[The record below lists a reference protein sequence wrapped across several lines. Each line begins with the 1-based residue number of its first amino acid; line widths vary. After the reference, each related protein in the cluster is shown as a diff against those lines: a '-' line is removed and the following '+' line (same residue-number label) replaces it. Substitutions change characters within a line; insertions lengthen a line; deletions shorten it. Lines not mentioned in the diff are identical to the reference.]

1 MKSVISALVIFILIV
16 TMIVITCVYTNNVT
30 EEMLQYLYKNENHVS
45 KNNWRTAQNEV
56 ENMENI
62 WYSNRNIM
70 VILFNHAVIEK
81 VDLSIA
87 KIKKTIQMQKKEDFI
102 YESKN
107 LGLLMESLVEQQEIS
122 IGNVF

>member
-1 MKSVISALVIFILIV
+1 MKSVICALVIFILIV
-16 TMIVITCVYTNNVT
+16 TMVVTACVYTNNVT
-30 EEMLQYLYKNENHVS
+30 EEMLQSLYKNENYIS
-45 KNNWRTAQNEV
+45 KTNWQMAHNEV

-62 WYSNRNIM
+62 WHYSRNTM
-70 VILFNHAVIEK
+70 VILFNHDIIEK

-87 KIKKTIQMQKKEDFI
+87 KTKKSIQMRRKEDFF

-107 LGLLMESLVEQQEIS
+107 LGLLLKSLVEQQEIS

>member
-45 KNNWRTAQNEV
+45 KNNWQTAQNEV

-87 KIKKTIQMQKKEDFI
+87 KIKKTVQMQKKEDFI